1 MNHYLLLAIIS
12 ICLSAN
18 VPSPPPHDLRMSV
31 CEIEYLP
38 EEQQFE
44 LRFFLFGDD
53 FRLGIYGDPLHDPIV
68 PEEAAAYLLDHF
80 LIRFN
85 GEKIL
90 VKYKNMLEKAGQTQV
105 QFRTGPVVQMPS
117 EITIDN
123 TILLEHFP
131 SQVNMHFLLLP
142 GQSRRSL
149 LLKKGKTRGTFEL
162 K

>member
-1 MNHYLLLAIIS
+1 
-12 ICLSAN
+12 
-18 VPSPPPHDLRMSV
+18 MSV

-38 EEQQFE
+38 ELHQFE

-53 FRLGIYGDPLHDPIV
+53 FRLGIYGDPLHDPITA
-68 PEEAAAYLLDHF
+68 EDATAYLLDHF

-105 QFRTGPVVQMPS
+105 QFRTGPVDQLPA

-123 TILLEHFP
+123 TILLERFP

-149 LLKKGKTRGTFEL
+149 LLKKGKTRGSFEL
-162 K
+162 E